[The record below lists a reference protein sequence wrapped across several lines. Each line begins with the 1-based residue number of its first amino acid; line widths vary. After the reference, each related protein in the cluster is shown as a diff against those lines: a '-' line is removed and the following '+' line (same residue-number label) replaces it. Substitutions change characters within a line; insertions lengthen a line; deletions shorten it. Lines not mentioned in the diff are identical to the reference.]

1 MTTATAQKEKTI
13 LPAVHLGIM
22 DILMKMAPL
31 PVPKVDELIEGIVL
45 GQERSVLFVDLSP
58 VGTGIIYG
66 REYNR
71 AKDIIRALVPGDK
84 ITVKIAELE
93 NERGYFSLSL
103 KEAKQ
108 KMVWKEAEDLQKT
121 KTPLVLSVIDANKG
135 GLVMEW
141 NGVQGFLPTSQLK
154 SSHYPRVQDGN
165 KDKIEEELKKLK
177 GEKLKVTIIASDQ
190 KENKLIFSEKNSDME
205 EIKDMISKYKIGDI
219 VEGDV
224 TGMVDFGI
232 FIKIDDNL
240 EGLAHISE
248 LDWSLIE
255 KPANHF
261 KVGEKVKAQII
272 NIVDG
277 KVSLSLKALK
287 LDPWQEAKDKYHKG
301 DIVKGVVIKFNR
313 HGALASIE
321 EGVSG
326 LVHISGFKTEAEM
339 KQKLE
344 MGRSYNFQITNFEP
358 KEHKLTLV
366 YLEG

>member
-31 PVPKVDELIEGIVL
+31 PVPKADDLIEGIVL

-154 SSHYPRVQDGN
+154 SSHYPRVQ
-165 KDKIEEELKKLK
+165 
-177 GEKLKVTIIASDQ
+177 
-190 KENKLIFSEKNSDME
+190 
-205 EIKDMISKYKIGDI
+205 EIGR
-219 VEGDV
+219 
-224 TGMVDFGI
+224 
-232 FIKIDDNL
+232 
-240 EGLAHISE
+240 AH
-248 LDWSLIE
+248 
-255 KPANHF
+255 
-261 KVGEKVKAQII
+261 V
-272 NIVDG
+272 
-277 KVSLSLKALK
+277 
-287 LDPWQEAKDKYHKG
+287 
-301 DIVKGVVIKFNR
+301 
-313 HGALASIE
+313 
-321 EGVSG
+321 
-326 LVHISGFKTEAEM
+326 
-339 KQKLE
+339 
-344 MGRSYNFQITNFEP
+344 
-358 KEHKLTLV
+358 
-366 YLEG
+366 

>member
-1 MTTATAQKEKTI
+1 MTTVTAQKEKTI
-13 LPAVHLGIM
+13 LPATHLGIM

-31 PVPKVDELIEGIVL
+31 PVPKADDLIEGIVL

-154 SSHYPRVQDGN
+154 SSHYPPVQDGN
-165 KDKIEEELKKLK
+165 KEKIEEKLKKRKEEEKKKK
-177 GEKLKVTIIASDQ
+177 GKKQ
-190 KENKLIFSEKNSDME
+190 KETKTASKKKKKNL
-205 EIKDMISKYKIGDI
+205 
-219 VEGDV
+219 
-224 TGMVDFGI
+224 F
-232 FIKIDDNL
+232 FPFLFFRLFFNL
-240 EGLAHISE
+240 V
-248 LDWSLIE
+248 
-255 KPANHF
+255 F
-261 KVGEKVKAQII
+261 V
-272 NIVDG
+272 
-277 KVSLSLKALK
+277 
-287 LDPWQEAKDKYHKG
+287 
-301 DIVKGVVIKFNR
+301 
-313 HGALASIE
+313 
-321 EGVSG
+321 
-326 LVHISGFKTEAEM
+326 
-339 KQKLE
+339 
-344 MGRSYNFQITNFEP
+344 
-358 KEHKLTLV
+358 
-366 YLEG
+366 